1 MMEKAMRAQTTTPQ
15 MRRANKMI
23 KDITSL
29 SGLDKAGLL
38 FQILGESLALTL
50 FNNLSESDLLK
61 VRIRSKELKHI
72 SISLKK
78 EILEEF
84 YFKLLSNQ
92 NKHAVSEPSD
102 SLFDFLSKLN
112 DEQLYYLLINES
124 SRVIALSIDQV
135 SDNKKQT
142 FFNRLEDPIQK
153 NEIIMEI
160 GNLEN
165 IPLEAVV
172 TIAKDLQ
179 QKVAF
184 LPAPKKFSRGGGE
197 SMAKILSQMD
207 SDEAQQYLDQI
218 QGEDPELYEEI
229 KQYYLTFDDLLDM
242 PEHLMK
248 DFWMSPDVDPDMLAR
263 ALRSYDEETV
273 NTIVGFLPK
282 RKQSMFAPI
291 ENPIAKKEIRS
302 ARAALVEIARKMVDD
317 GTFSMDDIFGQEE
330 LE

>member
-1 MMEKAMRAQTTTPQ
+1 
-15 MRRANKMI
+15 MI
-23 KDITSL
+23 KDINNL

-50 FNNLSESDLLK
+50 FNDLSESNLLK
-61 VRIRSKELKHI
+61 VRIRSKELKHVP
-72 SISLKK
+72 ISLKK
-78 EILEEF
+78 AIVEEF

-92 NKHAVSEPSD
+92 NKHTVSEPSD
-102 SLFDFLSKLN
+102 ALFDFLNKLDN
-112 DEQLYYLLINES
+112 EQLYYLLINES
-124 SRVIALSIDQV
+124 SRVIALGIDQV
-135 SDNKKQT
+135 SDDKKQS
-142 FFNRLEDPIQK
+142 FFNRLEDPVQK

-160 GNLEN
+160 GNLDD

-207 SDEAQQYLDQI
+207 ADEAQQYLDQI
-218 QGEDPELYEEI
+218 QGEDPDLYEAI
-229 KQYYLTFDDLLDM
+229 KQYYLTFDDLLEM

-248 DFWMSPDVDPDMLAR
+248 DFWMSPDIDPDVLAR

-273 NTIVGFLPK
+273 NAIIEFLPK
-282 RKQSMFAPI
+282 RKQAMFTPI
-291 ENPIAKKEIRS
+291 DKPIAKKEIRTS
-302 ARAALVEIARKMVDD
+302 RANLVTIARKMVDD
-317 GTFSMDDIFGQEE
+317 GEFSMDDIFGQEE

>member
-1 MMEKAMRAQTTTPQ
+1 
-15 MRRANKMI
+15 MI
-23 KDITSL
+23 KDINNL

-50 FNNLSESDLLK
+50 FNDLTESDLLK
-61 VRIRSKELKHI
+61 VRIRSKELKHVPI
-72 SISLKK
+72 SIKK

-92 NKHAVSEPSD
+92 NKHIISEGSD
-102 SLFDFLSKLN
+102 GLFDFLNQLN
-112 DEQLYYLLINES
+112 SEQLYYLLINES
-124 SRVIALSIDQV
+124 SRVIALGVDQV
-135 SDNKKQT
+135 SDNNKQK
-142 FFNRLEDPIQK
+142 FFDRLEDPIQK

-160 GNLEN
+160 GNLDN

-197 SMAKILSQMD
+197 SMAKILSQMNA
-207 SDEAQQYLDQI
+207 DEAQQYLDQI
-218 QGEDPELYEEI
+218 QGEDPDLYEAI
-229 KQYYLTFDDLLDM
+229 KQHYLTFDDLLDM

-248 DFWMSPDVDPDMLAR
+248 DFWMNPDVDPDSLAK
-263 ALRSYDEETV
+263 ALRSYDQETV
-273 NTIVGFLPK
+273 DSIIEYLPK
-282 RKQSMFAPI
+282 RKQAMFTAI
-291 ENPIAKKEIRS
+291 EQPIAKKEIRI
-302 ARAALVEIARKMVDD
+302 ARSGLVDIARKMVDD
-317 GTFSMDDIFGQEE
+317 GQFSMDDIFGQEE

>member
-1 MMEKAMRAQTTTPQ
+1 
-15 MRRANKMI
+15 MI
-23 KDITSL
+23 KDINNL

-50 FNNLSESDLLK
+50 FNDLSESNLLK
-61 VRIRSKELKHI
+61 VRIRSKELKHVP
-72 SISLKK
+72 ISLKK
-78 EILEEF
+78 AIVEEF

-92 NKHAVSEPSD
+92 NKHTVSEPSD
-102 SLFDFLSKLN
+102 ALFDFLNKLDN
-112 DEQLYYLLINES
+112 EQLYYLLINES
-124 SRVIALSIDQV
+124 SRVIALGIDQV
-135 SDNKKQT
+135 SDDKKQS
-142 FFNRLEDPIQK
+142 FFNRLEDPVQK
-153 NEIIMEI
+153 NEVIMEI
-160 GNLEN
+160 GNLDN

-207 SDEAQQYLDQI
+207 ADEAQQYLDQI
-218 QGEDPELYEEI
+218 QGEDPDLYEAI
-229 KQYYLTFDDLLDM
+229 KQYYLTFDDLLEM

-248 DFWMSPDVDPDMLAR
+248 DFWMSPDIDPDVLAR

-273 NTIVGFLPK
+273 NAIIEFLPK
-282 RKQSMFAPI
+282 RKQAMFTPI
-291 ENPIAKKEIRS
+291 DKPIAKKEIRTS
-302 ARAALVEIARKMVDD
+302 RANLVTIARKMVDD
-317 GTFSMDDIFGQEE
+317 GEFSMDDIFGQEE

>member
-1 MMEKAMRAQTTTPQ
+1 
-15 MRRANKMI
+15 MI
-23 KDITSL
+23 KDINSL

-50 FNNLSESDLLK
+50 FNDLSESDLLK
-61 VRIRSKELKHI
+61 VRIRSKELKSV

-92 NKHAVSEPSD
+92 NKRTNLEPSD
-102 SLFDFLSKLN
+102 SLFDFLTKLDN
-112 DEQLYYLLINES
+112 EQLYYLLINES
-124 SRVIALSIDQV
+124 SRVIALGIDQV
-135 SDNKKQT
+135 SDDKKQT
-142 FFNRLEDPIQK
+142 FFSRIEDPMQK

-160 GNLEN
+160 GNLDN

-172 TIAKDLQ
+172 TIANDLKR
-179 QKVAF
+179 KVAF

-207 SDEAQQYLDQI
+207 ADEAQQYLDQI
-218 QGEDPELYEEI
+218 QGEDPELYESI
-229 KQYYLTFDDLLDM
+229 KQHYLTFDDLLEM

-248 DFWMSPDVDPDMLAR
+248 DFWMSPDIDPDVLAR
-263 ALRSYDEETV
+263 ALRSYDDETI
-273 NTIVGFLPK
+273 NSIIEFLPK
-282 RKQSMFAPI
+282 RKQAMFTPI
-291 ENPIAKKEIRS
+291 DKPIAKKEIRS
-302 ARAALVEIARKMVDD
+302 ARANLVAIARKMVND
-317 GTFSMDDIFGQEE
+317 GEFSMDDIFGQEE

>member
-1 MMEKAMRAQTTTPQ
+1 
-15 MRRANKMI
+15 MI
-23 KDITSL
+23 NDINNL

-50 FNNLSESDLLK
+50 FNDLSESDLLK
-61 VRIRSKELKHI
+61 VRIRSKELKNI
-72 SISLKK
+72 SVSLKK

-92 NKHAVSEPSD
+92 NKSMHLDNSED
-102 SLFDFLSKLN
+102 LFEFLKKLTS
-112 DEQLYYLLINES
+112 EQLYYLLINES
-124 SRVIALSIDQV
+124 SRVIALGVDQV
-135 SDNKKQT
+135 SDNMKQD
-142 FFNRLEDPIQK
+142 FFNKIEDPIQK

-160 GNLEN
+160 GNLDN

-172 TIAKDLQ
+172 TIANDLK

-184 LPAPKKFSRGGGE
+184 LPSPKKFSRGGGE

-218 QGEDPELYEEI
+218 QGEDPELYDSI

-248 DFWMSPDVDPDMLAR
+248 DFWMNPDIDPDSLAK
-263 ALRSYDEETV
+263 ALRGFEDD
-273 NTIVGFLPK
+273 TINAIVEFLPK
-282 RKQSMFAPI
+282 RKQAMFTPI
-291 ENPIAKKEIRS
+291 EKPIAKREIKT
-302 ARAALVEIARKMVDD
+302 ARLELVNIARNMVNA
-317 GTFSMDDIFGQEE
+317 GEFSMDDIFGQEE

>member
-1 MMEKAMRAQTTTPQ
+1 MNNM
-15 MRRANKMI
+15 NN
-23 KDITSL
+23 L

-50 FNNLSESDLLK
+50 FNDLSESDLLK
-61 VRIRSKELKHI
+61 IRIRSKELKHI
-72 SISLKK
+72 SLSLKK
-78 EILEEF
+78 DVLEEF

-92 NKHAVSEPSD
+92 NKTGDPD
-102 SLFDFLSKLN
+102 SAGNLFEFLTQLN
-112 DEQLYYLLINES
+112 NEQFFYLLANES
-124 SRVIALSIDQV
+124 SRVIALAVDQV
-135 SDNKKQT
+135 NDSKKQD

-160 GNLEN
+160 GSLNN

-184 LPAPKKFSRGGGE
+184 LPAPKEFSRGGGE

-207 SDEAQQYLDQI
+207 PDEAQQYLDQI
-218 QGEDPELYEEI
+218 QVDDVELYESI
-229 KQYYLTFDDLLDM
+229 KQYYLTFDDLLNM

-248 DFWMSPDVDPDMLAR
+248 DFWMSPDVDPDSLAK
-263 ALRSYDEETV
+263 ALRSYDQETV
-273 NTIVGFLPK
+273 DSIVEYLPK
-282 RKQSMFAPI
+282 RKQAMFTAI
-291 ENPIAKKEIRS
+291 EQPIAKKEIRT
-302 ARAALVEIARKMVDD
+302 ARSGLVDIARKMVSD
-317 GTFSMDDIFGQEE
+317 GQFSMDDIFGQEE

>member
-1 MMEKAMRAQTTTPQ
+1 
-15 MRRANKMI
+15 MI
-23 KDITSL
+23 KDINSL

-50 FNNLSESDLLK
+50 FYDLSESDILK
-61 VRIRSKELKHI
+61 VRIRSKELRNV

-92 NKHAVSEPSD
+92 TKHTVANTSD
-102 SLFDFLSKLN
+102 SLFDFLNQL
-112 DEQLYYLLINES
+112 DHEQLYYLLINES
-124 SRVIALSIDQV
+124 SRVIALGIDQV
-135 SDNKKQT
+135 SDDKKQK
-142 FFNRLEDPIQK
+142 FFSRLEDPIQK
-153 NEIIMEI
+153 NEVIMEI
-160 GNLEN
+160 GNLDN

-207 SDEAQQYLDQI
+207 DDEAQQYLDQI
-218 QGEDPELYEEI
+218 QGEDPELYEDI
-229 KQYYLTFDDLLDM
+229 KQHYLTFDDLLEM

-248 DFWMSPDVDPDMLAR
+248 DFWMSPDIDPDVLAR
-263 ALRSYDEETV
+263 ALRSYEDETV
-273 NTIVGFLPK
+273 NSIIEFLPK
-282 RKQSMFAPI
+282 RKQAMFTPI
-291 ENPIAKKEIRS
+291 DKPIAKKEIRT
-302 ARAALVEIARKMVDD
+302 ARASLVAIARNMVSD
-317 GTFSMDDIFGQEE
+317 GEFSMDDIFGQEE

>member
-1 MMEKAMRAQTTTPQ
+1 
-15 MRRANKMI
+15 MI
-23 KDITSL
+23 KDINSL

-38 FQILGESLALTL
+38 FQVLGESLALTL
-50 FNNLSESDLLK
+50 FNDLSESDLLK
-61 VRIRSKELKHI
+61 IRIRSKELKHVPI
-72 SISLKK
+72 SIKK
-78 EILEEF
+78 EIVEEF

-92 NKHAVSEPSD
+92 NKHTVSESSD
-102 SLFDFLSKLN
+102 ALFEFLNQLN
-112 DEQLYYLLINES
+112 AEQLYYLLINES
-124 SRVIALSIDQV
+124 SRVIALGIDQV
-135 SDNKKQT
+135 SDEKKQK
-142 FFNRLEDPIQK
+142 FFNRLEDPMQK
-153 NEIIMEI
+153 NDVIMEI
-160 GNLEN
+160 GNLDN

-207 SDEAQQYLDQI
+207 ADEAQQYLDQI
-218 QGEDPELYEEI
+218 QGEDPDLYESI
-229 KQYYLTFDDLLDM
+229 KQYYLTFDDLLNM

-248 DFWMSPDVDPDMLAR
+248 EFWMNPDIDADVLAK

-273 NTIVGFLPK
+273 NGIIEFLPK
-282 RKQSMFAPI
+282 RKQAMFTPI
-291 ENPIAKKEIRS
+291 EQPIAKKEIRS
-302 ARAALVEIARKMVDD
+302 ARADLVAVARKMVDE

>member
-1 MMEKAMRAQTTTPQ
+1 
-15 MRRANKMI
+15 MI
-23 KDITSL
+23 KDINNL

-50 FNNLSESDLLK
+50 FNDLTESDLLK

-72 SISLKK
+72 PISLKK

-92 NKHAVSEPSD
+92 NKHTISEASD
-102 SLFDFLSKLN
+102 NLFDFLNQLN
-112 DEQLYYLLINES
+112 SEQLYYLLINES
-124 SRVIALSIDQV
+124 SRVIALGIDQV
-135 SDNKKQT
+135 SDSNKQK
-142 FFNRLEDPIQK
+142 FFDRLEDPIQK
-153 NEIIMEI
+153 NEVIMEI
-160 GNLEN
+160 GNLDN

-197 SMAKILSQMD
+197 SRAKILSQMD
-207 SDEAQQYLDQI
+207 ADEAQQYLDQI
-218 QGEDPELYEEI
+218 QGEDPDLYEAI
-229 KQYYLTFDDLLDM
+229 KQHYLTFDDLLDM

-248 DFWMSPDVDPDMLAR
+248 DFWMSPDIDPDVLAR
-263 ALRSYDEETV
+263 ALRSYEDE
-273 NTIVGFLPK
+273 TINSIIEFLPK
-282 RKQSMFAPI
+282 RKQAMFTPI
-291 ENPIAKKEIRS
+291 DKPIAKKEIRT
-302 ARAALVEIARKMVDD
+302 ARANLVAIARKMVSD
-317 GTFSMDDIFGQEE
+317 GEFSMDDIFGQEE